1 MTTADNGSVAL
12 TILRERYYDF
22 DVILTDLQMPIMDG
36 LEFVRRV
43 REYEADQQE
52 KSVDEICSHMNNDV
66 SETMYTMR
74 PNDVKSEMSDIKINK
89 GCLVIGMS
97 ANSDDETRREALLV
111 GMDSF
116 VAKPFNV
123 AKFCDVLNSV
133 RASRNENI

>member
-1 MTTADNGSVAL
+1 MARKIM
-12 TILRERYYDF
+12 ILARDSGEH
-22 DVILTDLQMPIMDG
+22 I
-36 LEFVRRV
+36 
-43 REYEADQQE
+43 
-52 KSVDEICSHMNNDV
+52 
-66 SETMYTMR
+66 
-74 PNDVKSEMSDIKINK
+74 EMSDIKINK